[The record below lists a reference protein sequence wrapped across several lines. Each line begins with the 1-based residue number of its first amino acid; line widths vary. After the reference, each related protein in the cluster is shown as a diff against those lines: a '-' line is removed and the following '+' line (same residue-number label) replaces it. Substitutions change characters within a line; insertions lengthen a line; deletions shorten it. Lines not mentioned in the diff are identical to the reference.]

1 MKDWTNEE
9 IGSMTAKQCE
19 LDIDGKGLSALN
31 SEQCDESKRPINGEL
46 CQSAVKMEDIAEE
59 RNLRAAYE
67 AVKKND
73 GAPGVDG
80 KSVAEIG
87 RKIDTVIPE
96 LQRQLLSETY
106 QPGEV
111 RRVWIP
117 KSGGGQ
123 RGLGIPNVIDRI
135 VQQAIYQKWSPEYE
149 AIFYES
155 SHGFRPGKS
164 CHTAIEEAKGYL
176 KEGYEYV
183 VDLDIEKFFDQVNHD
198 RLMAK
203 LKTRIEDRR
212 ILKLIH
218 LMLKAKTV
226 MPNGMK
232 VANEEGVPQG
242 GPLSPLLANIV
253 LHELDEELTRRGHKF
268 VRYAD
273 DCNIYVRSERAGQRV
288 FASIS
293 KFIEKRLRL
302 KVNREKS
309 AVAKPNGRHFLGFT
323 MAMDKQTGKVEIG
336 MSQRTKK
343 RIAERIVELT
353 PRNWGCSLEDCI
365 LGLNKYLQGWINF
378 FKICTPKELRL
389 LKGYDAHIRRRLRA
403 IKLRHWKCKRTIVYG
418 LISLG
423 VSRKT
428 AWRNIYRA
436 KQSLWKLS
444 HNPAVE
450 RGIRNAYFAE
460 RGLKSLAEMWRNC
473 NPLYETVAV
482 ETCK

>member
-1 MKDWTNEE
+1 MKDRTNEV
-9 IGSMTAKQCE
+9 IGSMTAKQLE
-19 LDIDGKGLSALN
+19 LSIDGKGLSELN
-31 SEQCDESKRPINGEL
+31 SALTDVPKRPIDGEL
-46 CQSAVKMEDIAEE
+46 ERSAVKMEDIAEE
-59 RNLRAAYE
+59 GNLRAAYE

-73 GAPGVDG
+73 GAPGVDRQ
-80 KSVAEIG
+80 SVAAVGREIE
-87 RKIDTVIPE
+87 TVIPE
-96 LQRQLLSETY
+96 LHRQLLAETY
-106 QPGEV
+106 KPGEV

-117 KSGGGQ
+117 KSGSGL

-135 VQQAIYQKWSPEYE
+135 VQQATYQKLSPGYE
-149 AIFYES
+149 ATFYGS

-164 CHTAIEEAKGYL
+164 CHTAIEEAKCYL

-226 MPNGMK
+226 MPDGVK

-273 DCNIYVRSERAGQRV
+273 DCNIYVHSERAGQRV

-293 KFIEKRLRL
+293 QFIEKRLRL

-323 MAMDKQTGKVEIG
+323 LAWDKQTGEVEIG
-336 MSQRTKK
+336 MSPRTKK
-343 RIAERIVELT
+343 RIAQRIVELT
-353 PRNWGCSLEDCI
+353 PRKWGRSLDDCI
-365 LGLNKYLQGWINF
+365 LGLNQYLQGWINF

-389 LKGYDAHIRRRLRA
+389 LNGYDAHIRRRLRA
-403 IKLRHWKCKRTIVYG
+403 IKLKHWKRKRYIVRA

-423 VSRKT
+423 VSCKT
-428 AWRNIYRA
+428 AWRNVYRA

-450 RGIRNAYFAE
+450 RGLRNAYFAE
-460 RGLKSLAEMWRNC
+460 RGLKSLAQMWRNC
-473 NPLYETVAV
+473 NPQYVTVAV
-482 ETCK
+482 ETCI